1 MTETKK
7 NSGTTQTGCKGKILA
22 GYLIFSILLIVF
34 DQWTKHLAVA
44 KLRGK
49 EAFVLIDGVF
59 ELSYLENRGMAWGL
73 LSGSRWLFLAGTLV
87 VLVLIVYAFLK
98 APATRRYTFLRFVLA
113 LVAAGAV
120 GNMIDRMFNGY
131 VVDFFSFI
139 LISFPIFNVADCY
152 VVVGGILFI
161 LVFLF
166 YYKEEELSVLL
177 PGRREKQTH
186 KGEEL

>member
-1 MTETKK
+1 MTETIKT
-7 NSGTTQTGCKGKILA
+7 SGTDPAGRKGRVLA

-73 LSGSRWLFLAGTLV
+73 LSGGRWLFLAGTIV
-87 VLVLIVYAFLK
+87 VLALIVYAFLK
-98 APATRRYTFLRFVLA
+98 APMTRRYRLLRFVLA

-131 VVDFFSFI
+131 VVDFFSFV
-139 LISFPIFNVADCY
+139 LINFPIFNVADCY

-161 LVFLF
+161 ILFLF
-166 YYKEEELSVLL
+166 YYKEEELSVFL
-177 PGRREKQTH
+177 PQRSKKTEH
-186 KGEEL
+186 KGEER

>member
-1 MTETKK
+1 M
-7 NSGTTQTGCKGKILA
+7 
-22 GYLIFSILLIVF
+22 
-34 DQWTKHLAVA
+34 
-44 KLRGK
+44 
-49 EAFVLIDGVF
+49 
-59 ELSYLENRGMAWGL
+59 
-73 LSGSRWLFLAGTLV
+73 

-131 VVDFFSFI
+131 VVDFFSFV
-139 LISFPIFNVADCY
+139 LISFPVFNVADCY